1 MFRLTRTIAVAAIG
15 LSLLSGPVSAQT
27 DDRGVML
34 QWYRLVLELVRH
46 TATYSPPVASRAFAY
61 LGVTSYEVVVSGN
74 PGLTSLAGQ
83 LNGLQ
88 PLPKRKAGVVYDN
101 AVVMEAALATSVR
114 AFFANTGPTG
124 QRAMDAMDAGLS
136 EQIADHLSGAV
147 VARSEAF
154 GRAIAQHIWL
164 WSESDGGAVVDN
176 MGFPRNHALNPAPGH
191 WVPTSSIVQQ
201 QTPLLPDWGNNR
213 TFAMPAGT
221 SCALPPPP
229 EYSEDTGSEF
239 YAQALEVDQISKTLT
254 DEQKV
259 IARFWS
265 DDPMLSST
273 PPGHW
278 VALLLTLIDREDLNE
293 AQAADALAR
302 LGVAVADGFIGCWNA
317 KFQYDLVRPVTY
329 IRKFIDPAF
338 ETLLTTPPFP
348 EYPSGHSTQ
357 SGAAATVLTAIFGD
371 DFAFDD
377 PTHEE
382 DGLMARHYG
391 SFWQAADEA
400 AMSRIY
406 GGIHFRAAVE
416 RGLEQGRCVGAYTV
430 SLKTLR

>member
-1 MFRLTRTIAVAAIG
+1 MFRFTKILAALTIALAMVA
-15 LSLLSGPVSAQT
+15 GPVSANSDSRT
-27 DDRGVML
+27 VML

-74 PGLTSLAGQ
+74 PDLTSLAGQ

-88 PLPKRKAGVVYDN
+88 PLPLRKPGAVYDD
-101 AVVMEAALATSVR
+101 AVVMQSALATSVR

-136 EQIADHLSGAV
+136 EQIADDLSGEV

-176 MGFPRNHALNPAPGH
+176 MGFPHSYTLNPAPGH
-191 WVPTSSIVQQ
+191 WVPTSGIVQQ
-201 QTPLLPDWGNNR
+201 QAPLLPNWGNNR
-213 TFAMPAGT
+213 PFAMPAGT

-229 EYSEDTGSEF
+229 PYSEDAGSEF
-239 YAQALEVDQISKTLT
+239 YAQAMEVEQISKNRT
-254 DEQKV
+254 DEQEA

-317 KFQYDLVRPVTY
+317 KFQYDLLRPVTY
-329 IRKFIDPAF
+329 IKKFIDPAF
-338 ETLLTTPPFP
+338 ESLLTTPPFP
-348 EYPSGHSTQ
+348 EYPSGHSTL
-357 SGAAATVLTAIFGD
+357 SGAAATVLSAIFGD
-371 DFAFDD
+371 DYAYDD

-382 DGLMARHYG
+382 DGIKARPYL

-406 GGIHFRAAVE
+406 GGIHFRAAAE
-416 RGLEQGRCVGAYTV
+416 RGLEQGRCVAGYTV

>member
-1 MFRLTRTIAVAAIG
+1 MFRLSRTIAVVAIG

-46 TATYSPPVASRAFAY
+46 TATYTPPVASRAFAY

-191 WVPTSSIVQQ
+191 WVPTSGIVQQ

-278 VALLLTLIDREDLNE
+278 VALLLTLIDREDLNA

-371 DFAFDD
+371 NFAFDD

-382 DGLMARHYG
+382 DGIMARHYG

-406 GGIHFRAAVE
+406 GGIHFRAAAE

-430 SLKTLR
+430 SLKTLQ

>member
-1 MFRLTRTIAVAAIG
+1 MFRLTKTIAVVAIG

-101 AVVMEAALATSVR
+101 AVVMGAALATSVR

>member
-1 MFRLTRTIAVAAIG
+1 MFRLTKTIAVVAIG

-278 VALLLTLIDREDLNE
+278 VALLLTLIDREDLNQ

-430 SLKTLR
+430 SLTTLR

>member
-1 MFRLTRTIAVAAIG
+1 MFRLTKTIAVVAIG

-101 AVVMEAALATSVR
+101 AVVMGAALATSVR

-406 GGIHFRAAVE
+406 GGIHFRAAAE

-430 SLKTLR
+430 SLTTLR